1 MLTQEWV
8 EFEGEDLQV
17 LLYKTEE
24 ETEIIG
30 ILWNA
35 IELKMLPENWLRK
48 GMMEDIGQ
56 ALYEQTTK
64 RQGQTY
70 D

>member
-1 MLTQEWV
+1 MLTQQWI
-8 EFEGEDLQV
+8 EFDGEDLHV

-48 GMMEDIGQ
+48 GMMEDIGRAIHEQ
-56 ALYEQTTK
+56 ATEQ
-64 RQGQTY
+64 
-70 D
+70 

>member
-8 EFEGEDLQV
+8 KFEGEDLLV

-35 IELKMLPENWLRK
+35 IELKMLPEGWLRK
-48 GMMEDIGQ
+48 GMMEDIGH
-56 ALYEQTTK
+56 ALYEQQTTK
-64 RQGQTY
+64 QQR
-70 D
+70 

>member
-35 IELKMLPENWLRK
+35 VELKMLPDKWLRK

-64 RQGQTY
+64 R
-70 D
+70 